1 MLLISFMAY
10 RSPLE
15 IRDGLVT
22 IPDTPLF
29 SDRHHPVFRIAR
41 RRQQKA
47 SSVGFNP
54 LDGRLRARRAI
65 ARRGVERPSQPV
77 LP

>member
-29 SDRHHPVFRIAR
+29 SDRHHPVSRIAR
-41 RRQQKA
+41 EFE
-47 SSVGFNP
+47 SCD
-54 LDGRLRARRAI
+54 LII
-65 ARRGVERPSQPV
+65 AYQMLMIEPAA
-77 LP
+77 